1 MRFTAL
7 IRHTVMD
14 TFREASVSASTAEDA
29 KRKVTLRPN
38 ETLVHVTRASTTI
51 RPTYAFE
58 VGRDRS

>member
-1 MRFTAL
+1 
-7 IRHTVMD
+7 MD